1 MKKNGKSDFHTTV
14 EFHGGLNGEIANAF
28 RAEGIEVVGDPQR
41 NEGAIEIAAET
52 LTGDLRDF
60 ILDRLRHEQNKRPW
74 HERSEA
80 EQRDTVHSVESA
92 VQSAVRKAVEIIA
105 AGGLRTIKATIEQ
118 VTVKDGIKATLM
130 MSKFDEN
137 RHNLVDATGS
147 TVLIVVADPEDFT
160 GERAAVEI
168 KPDNPGLPLESVA
181 VVHSEGGQ
189 EAPFA

>member
-1 MKKNGKSDFHTTV
+1 MSKKPKTNGHANPIDFEEPDDTTL
-14 EFHGGLNGEIANAF
+14 EL
-28 RAEGIEVVGDPQR
+28 
-41 NEGAIEIAAET
+41 AAET

-80 EQRDTVHSVESA
+80 EQRDTVHQVET
-92 VQSAVRKAVEIIA
+92 AVRHAVTRAVEIIA

-118 VTVKDGIKATLM
+118 VTVKDGIKATLT

-137 RHNLVDATGS
+137 RHNLIDATGS
-147 TVLIVVADPEDFT
+147 TVLLVVADPEDFT
-160 GERAAVEI
+160 GERAEVEI
-168 KPDNPGLPLESVA
+168 KPDNPGLPLHVEVL
-181 VVHSEGGQ
+181 HSEMA